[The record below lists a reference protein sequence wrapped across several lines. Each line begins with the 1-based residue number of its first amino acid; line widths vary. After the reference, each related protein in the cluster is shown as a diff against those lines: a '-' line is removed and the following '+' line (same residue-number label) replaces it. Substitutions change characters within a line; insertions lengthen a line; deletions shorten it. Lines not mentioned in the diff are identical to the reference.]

1 MIIFCNYFNGYEVNV
16 RWDDRIFI
24 FGWIIW
30 LEIKIWFWWQL
41 RASWVGTSNNNHKN
55 LGKMF
60 VSKKIYLNYYI
71 CINSGRKTKQ
81 TKKQECKKYGEF
93 FFLDKIRIF
102 ESTSKNP
109 FTLRFRIFIKSLF
122 VLKSYFCGYW
132 KIVFKHC
139 LKHTFLMH
147 YLELYPFRKQPFLDL
162 QIFVVTLFSGGGVDG
177 DFSSP

>member
-1 MIIFCNYFNGYEVNV
+1 MEN
-16 RWDDRIFI
+16 
-24 FGWIIW
+24 
-30 LEIKIWFWWQL
+30 
-41 RASWVGTSNNNHKN
+41 
-55 LGKMF
+55 
-60 VSKKIYLNYYI
+60 
-71 CINSGRKTKQ
+71 
-81 TKKQECKKYGEF
+81 F
-93 FFLDKIRIF
+93 FFFDKIRIF

-162 QIFVVTLFSGGGVDG
+162 QIWWWFFKPLISRGSVGESDPPNFTENFASAVKHLWAAIGLWRLHNTWVCSG
-177 DFSSP
+177 FSSLFEVEIFPSFCLWGQTQEKTWTHWSAELQSCCKHIHIPMMAS